1 MEETETEMEEG
12 ERGRKV
18 NKKEENY
25 CPPSCFTLC
34 AKEID
39 QFIKCL
45 MGIKVSS
52 GYCGKISRFLD
63 PKKKRFSGMKSHDCH
78 VMMMQILPV
87 AIRGIM
93 DKHTRDT
100 LTGLC
105 NFFDA
110 ISRKSINVKQLRR
123 LQEEIVVILN
133 ELEMYFRPR
142 FLT

>member
-1 MEETETEMEEG
+1 MHITKNVLKSWLGTLMNMPENTKDGPKARKDLEDLKIRNDLHRKKLTKETETETEEG
-12 ERGRKV
+12 ERGRKF

-25 CPPSCFTLC
+25 CPTSCFTLS

-78 VMMMQILPV
+78 VMMTP
-87 AIRGIM
+87 
-93 DKHTRDT
+93 DT
-100 LTGLC
+100 PGC
-105 NFFDA
+105 H
-110 ISRKSINVKQLRR
+110 
-123 LQEEIVVILN
+123 
-133 ELEMYFRPR
+133 
-142 FLT
+142 